1 MFTKVECIAKANEK
15 LSHRPSTTLVI
26 AESFRKLLKH
36 GFSLRAGWN

>member
-15 LSHRPSTTLVI
+15 LAQPSTTLVI